1 LQISFLKL
9 VLDDALG
16 LGRGFQGAA
25 GPTMAVALW
34 AVVVLTLAAQPVVYL
49 VCKNHHNEVVDKVHL
64 NYVGEYQLLA
74 VEGDSAVEVELQP
87 VNTVQI
93 PATTHSPVQSPAS
106 SEH

>member
-64 NYVGEYQLLA
+64 NYVGEYQQLA
-74 VEGDSAVEVELQP
+74 VEGDSAVELQP
-87 VNTVQI
+87 VTTVEI
-93 PATTHSPVQSPAS
+93 PATTQSPLQSPAS